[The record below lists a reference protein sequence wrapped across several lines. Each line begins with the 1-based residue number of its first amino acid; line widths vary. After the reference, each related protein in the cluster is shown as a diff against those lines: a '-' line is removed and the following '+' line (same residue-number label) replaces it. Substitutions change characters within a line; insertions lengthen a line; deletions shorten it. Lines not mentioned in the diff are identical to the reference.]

1 VAKLGE
7 EAVSSVSQSDGPAGL
22 DAPPHEAGV
31 PATSY
36 CERDR
41 FRDVIGHFA
50 SGVTI
55 ITARHGDEDYG
66 VTANAVSSLS
76 LDPPMMLVCLNRA
89 SRTQTAV
96 SRSGAFSVNIL
107 NESQGDLAVRFATSE
122 SNKFDGVSVTY
133 SELGNPLLDGALA
146 HLECRVIERVSG
158 GTHTVFLAGVEHAE
172 RFDGAP
178 LAYFRGRFGK
188 LELDQ
193 SVPDDA
199 DILDPLPSRYFY
211 DAVTSFFHG

>member
-1 VAKLGE
+1 VSGTTRHHSAAGPL
-7 EAVSSVSQSDGPAGL
+7 EAAGR
-22 DAPPHEAGV
+22 EAGA
-31 PATSY
+31 PSIPY
-36 CERDR
+36 CDRDR

-55 ITARHGDEDYG
+55 ITSRYGDEDFG

-76 LDPPMMLVCLNRA
+76 LDPPMMLVCLNRV

-96 SRSGAFSVNIL
+96 SRSKGFSVNIL
-107 NESQGDLAVRFATSE
+107 NENQGDLAVRFATSE
-122 SNKFDGVSVTY
+122 SDKFRGVGVTY
-133 SELGNPLLDGALA
+133 GELGNPLLDGAIA
-146 HLECRVIERVSG
+146 HLECRVIEEVSG
-158 GTHTVFLAGVEHAE
+158 GTHCVFLAGVQRAE
-172 RFDGAP
+172 RFDGEP
-178 LAYFRGRFGK
+178 LAYFRGRFGR

-199 DILDPLPSRYFY
+199 DILDPLLGRYFY